1 MDIRTEYRQKPI
13 PWRCFDWEAYDYD
26 TLDEDS
32 KTGFGATEA
41 EAIESLLEQ
50 MANLEIELVTAD

>member
-13 PWRCFDWEAYDYD
+13 HWRCFDWEAYDYD

-41 EAIESLLEQ
+41 EAIESS
-50 MANLEIELVTAD
+50 

>member
-13 PWRCFDWEAYDYD
+13 PWRCFDWEACDYD
-26 TLDEDS
+26 HEDS

-50 MANLEIELVTAD
+50 MADLEIELVTAD

>member
-32 KTGFGATEA
+32 PYGFGATEA
-41 EAIESLLEQ
+41 EAIESLLVQ
-50 MANLEIELVTAD
+50 VADLEIQLVTAD

>member
-13 PWRCFDWEAYDYD
+13 PWRCFDWEAFDD

-41 EAIESLLEQ
+41 EAIESLLLQ
-50 MANLEIELVTAD
+50 VADLEIQLVTAD